1 MICFIIFH
9 LLNFMWSF
17 SKESYDIISS
27 IFAIFSGV
35 EMIGEV
41 VSAIAFTPIWFPIVK
56 DYIKGFKK

>member
-17 SKESYDIISS
+17 SKESYDILSS
-27 IFAIFSGV
+27 LFALFSGF
-35 EMIGEV
+35 EMIGV
-41 VSAIAFTPIWFPIVK
+41 VVGAIVSSPEWFPIVK